1 MFHSLLTLYMYI
13 HVRHAYKISGTCTY
27 MYIHAYNICTQCT
40 CTFIALYM
48 CHILHLSS
56 LSLSLS
62 LFLSHIHTR
71 TQHSII
77 DEPIDYGVGIVA
89 STDNWSVKIMSATKN
104 LHTRSVTCKFYLHLH
119 VHVHVTSRLSLMYTV
134 LGRSK
139 HDSRLQPVYIIWALL
154 IY

>member
-1 MFHSLLTLYMYI
+1 MFHSLLT
-13 HVRHAYKISGTCTY
+13 CTY
-27 MYIHAYNICTQCT
+27 MYDMHVKLVAPAHIYMYNNICTQCT

-48 CHILHLSS
+48 RHILHLSLLSFSLFLS

-62 LFLSHIHTR
+62 HVHTR

-104 LHTRSVTCKFYLHLH
+104 LHTRSVACKFYLHLH
-119 VHVHVTSRLSLMYTV
+119 VHVHVYCP
-134 LGRSK
+134 GK
-139 HDSRLQPVYIIWALL
+139 I
-154 IY
+154 